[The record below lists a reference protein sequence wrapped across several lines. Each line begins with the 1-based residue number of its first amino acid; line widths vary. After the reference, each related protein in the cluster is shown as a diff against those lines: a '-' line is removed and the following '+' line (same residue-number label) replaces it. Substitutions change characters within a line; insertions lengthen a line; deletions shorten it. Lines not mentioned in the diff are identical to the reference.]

1 VKLAASVSVVFL
13 ALGAASSNSLA
24 FPSSPSPLRFA
35 QEVDPLCRQVSANLD
50 RGLAIRLDPSPNSRA
65 IANVAP
71 NERLQLA
78 ANAEAIRG
86 PEGNTWLAVSFPA
99 EGYVNNGLPGT
110 SHLNR
115 CQAFLWD
122 IPGSS
127 DVPPM
132 TSSTR
137 RGRDGDGNSCR
148 RVIHDE
154 GLTVRQAPSLNASIL
169 GGVEMNQEIRVRL
182 PIRPIIA
189 SDDRQWIEITA
200 PFNGYVSNGFGDGVS
215 NLGACL

>member
-1 VKLAASVSVVFL
+1 MKLAASVSVVFL

-24 FPSSPSPLRFA
+24 VPSSPSPLRFA
-35 QEVDPLCRQVSANLD
+35 QEVDPLCRQVSPNLD

-99 EGYVNNGLPGT
+99 EGYVDNGPPGT

-122 IPGSS
+122 APGSP
-127 DVPPM
+127 DVAPM
-132 TSSTR
+132 TDSGPR
-137 RGRDGDGNSCR
+137 DGNSCR

-154 GLTVRQAPSLNASIL
+154 GLTVRQAPSVDASIL

-182 PIRPIIA
+182 PIRPIVA

>member
-1 VKLAASVSVVFL
+1 MKLAACVSVVFL
-13 ALGAASSNSLA
+13 ALGAASSSSLA
-24 FPSSPSPLRFA
+24 VPQSPSPARDLA
-35 QEVDPLCRQVSANLD
+35 QEVDPLCRQVSINLD

-71 NERLQLA
+71 NERLRLT

-99 EGYVNNGLPGT
+99 QGYVDNGPPGS

-122 IPGSS
+122 APGSS
-127 DVPPM
+127 DVAPM
-132 TSSTR
+132 TNSSP
-137 RGRDGDGNSCR
+137 RDGNACR

-154 GLTVRQAPSLNASIL
+154 GLTVRQAPSVNASIL

-182 PIRPIIA
+182 PIRPIVA

-200 PFNGYVSNGFGDGVS
+200 PFNGYVSNGFGNGVS

>member
-1 VKLAASVSVVFL
+1 MKLAASVSVVFL

-24 FPSSPSPLRFA
+24 VPSSPSPLRFA

-71 NERLQLA
+71 NERLRLA
-78 ANAEAIRG
+78 TNAEAIRG
-86 PEGNTWLAVSFPA
+86 PEGHTWLAVSFPA
-99 EGYVNNGLPGT
+99 EGYVDNGPPGT

-122 IPGSS
+122 APGSS
-127 DVPPM
+127 DTAPM
-132 TSSTR
+132 TNSSP
-137 RGRDGDGNSCR
+137 RDSDSCR

-182 PIRPIIA
+182 PIRPIVA